1 MKKII
6 TLTFCLM
13 FAWGF
18 SQTTYNANDKVSIE
32 ENGKWYPGVILE
44 VKGSEYK
51 IHYDGYASTYDT
63 WVTTNRIKSTG
74 PAAVATGEANANAR
88 FKIGDVIL
96 FMNGGEWTEGDI
108 ASEISAAGR
117 YQVHY
122 GTSGYTYVY
131 PKDMKPSNKK
141 NILEAQKD
149 KVATYGYIYQIGEQ
163 VWANAPE
170 YKPDNFIATVTN
182 TTSLGAEGYYN
193 MSDGNNSVKVK
204 PSEIKSK
211 YDASNA
217 SVNQKMNIPTNSF
230 PVPQNGEIIEYIDIK
245 DNVCDISTAS
255 FCRVYKPAGPNQA
268 VNGDIAYYFKNGQ
281 LNCKC
286 KVIYIDKINC
296 TKDKAVGLVKT
307 YKKDGT
313 EDQFTLYDEKG
324 VRLRYGNVSEM
335 KDAKYKFGE
344 KVQILEMSGDQD
356 IWIPGVVEW
365 PENSLCYV
373 SYPLYHGW
381 SNTGYVYLESIRAAN
396 IPITTKYKV
405 TPGAPDAHVQA
416 LAKKELLALRP
427 GATIIK
433 NDMNGSAW
441 QITLGLLKIPD
452 FRKKDGFLLYKMPD
466 GELRCISFTYS
477 ERYITGSG
485 YEKKNELD
493 FLTSEM
499 PIGSY

>member
-1 MKKII
+1 
-6 TLTFCLM
+6 
-13 FAWGF
+13 
-18 SQTTYNANDKVSIE
+18 
-32 ENGKWYPGVILE
+32 
-44 VKGSEYK
+44 
-51 IHYDGYASTYDT
+51 
-63 WVTTNRIKSTG
+63 
-74 PAAVATGEANANAR
+74 
-88 FKIGDVIL
+88 
-96 FMNGGEWTEGDI
+96 
-108 ASEISAAGR
+108 
-117 YQVHY
+117 
-122 GTSGYTYVY
+122 
-131 PKDMKPSNKK
+131 MKPSNKK

-255 FCRVYKPAGPNQA
+255 FCRLYKPAGPNQA

-324 VRLRYGNVSEM
+324 VRVRYGNVSEM